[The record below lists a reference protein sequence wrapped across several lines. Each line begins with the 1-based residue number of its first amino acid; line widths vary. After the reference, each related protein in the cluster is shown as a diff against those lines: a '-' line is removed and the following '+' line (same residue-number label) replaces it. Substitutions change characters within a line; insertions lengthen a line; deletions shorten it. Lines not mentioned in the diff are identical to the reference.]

1 MDPEL
6 DLNENYKHQI
16 IITGVAN
23 STGFGTDQTV
33 NKLKPQIRIKWNK
46 AT

>member
-16 IITGVAN
+16 ITGVAN
-23 STGFGTDQTV
+23 STGFGTDQTI